1 MCRGGREVE
10 EEGWDDDVP
19 HDAAVG
25 DGTEKPTWPLVDNP
39 KIFKVVAQPSAGPV
53 NYCKPNTST
62 SDVAKKHEN
71 YVRHKKTSDNGRQPS
86 TMCHSVTFGG
96 RGDLF
101 QALFWTCLELLQFVK
116 TPCLKTLHRFHLPPV
131 GTQVAKTW
139 PAQPD
144 LGAEGVDSGNHP
156 VSVAFGRPTASATN
170 ENCPPSTGNDGSS
183 VPSVASVDKKQE
195 VLFLQSLPF
204 PGDLRAV
211 VDVTSNRRGTLA
223 QLFGVKEDFISLEV
237 GASFN
242 AGTIVKVSMVH
253 PGDESMFRPG
263 RVQDG
268 SVIRRKWDHTEEG
281 AQLVEG
287 ATGHNRLLFLVH
299 SFLNGEEIKLGGWVF
314 FITACINHDSHSDA
328 LKSPSTTL
336 WLGKVLRVMKKVN
349 TSSNRAYIHFFLAYR
364 SKNGNARYI
373 ATTPEFTH
381 SVIPAP
387 FQQMLDLDQVVL
399 VPFTDQDTTC
409 KEMLVKVICKV
420 MKRSEE
426 QSSSNK
432 RSPSG
437 GDTTAEAQTNSSSA
451 ALQQT
456 TMQELVRVK
465 GEKKVLEEKLA
476 KLERGEQ
483 ESQKIVQDTLKL
495 FNEERAKNISL
506 LSQLKVS
513 TSSNNKQVIGKKKH
527 YNVDRAKARFQT
539 SNNGLKKQVEEATRA
554 VEERDLALE
563 KAVEERDAALEQQA
577 EAITARDKAVEA
589 AGVAKKE
596 VESAAVKAR
605 GFEIDLAEAQRNLEL
620 ATVSNKEFKKK
631 VTDLQ
636 FKLELIETERD
647 QFKAVAKGA
656 RNAMKD
662 LSFSSLSRSPSRR
675 PPSPYRSSHKR
686 KKHYDNSES
695 EDEECMKRSTPSS
708 HHHVS
713 CRHR

>member
-1 MCRGGREVE
+1 M
-10 EEGWDDDVP
+10 
-19 HDAAVG
+19 
-25 DGTEKPTWPLVDNP
+25 
-39 KIFKVVAQPSAGPV
+39 
-53 NYCKPNTST
+53 
-62 SDVAKKHEN
+62 
-71 YVRHKKTSDNGRQPS
+71 
-86 TMCHSVTFGG
+86 
-96 RGDLF
+96 
-101 QALFWTCLELLQFVK
+101 
-116 TPCLKTLHRFHLPPV
+116 
-131 GTQVAKTW
+131 
-139 PAQPD
+139 
-144 LGAEGVDSGNHP
+144 
-156 VSVAFGRPTASATN
+156 
-170 ENCPPSTGNDGSS
+170 
-183 VPSVASVDKKQE
+183 
-195 VLFLQSLPF
+195 SLSF

-211 VDVTSNRRGTLA
+211 VDVTSNCRGTLA
-223 QLFGVKEDFISLEV
+223 QLFGVKEDFISLKV

-268 SVIRRKWDHTEEG
+268 SVIRRKWDHTEG
-281 AQLVEG
+281 GQLVEG
-287 ATGHNRLLFLVH
+287 ATGHDRLLFLVH
-299 SFLNGEEIKLGGWVF
+299 SFLNGEEIKPDSWVF
-314 FITACINHDSHSDA
+314 FITAGINYDSHSDA

-349 TSSNRAYIHFFLAYR
+349 TSSNRAYIYFFLAYR
-364 SKNGNARYI
+364 SKNGNVRYI
-373 ATTPEFTH
+373 ATTPEFIH
-381 SVIPAP
+381 SVVPAP
-387 FQQMLDLDQVVL
+387 FQQMLDLNQVVL

-409 KEMLVKVICKV
+409 KEMLVKVMGKV

-437 GDTTAEAQTNSSSA
+437 EDTTAEAQTDSSSTS
-451 ALQQT
+451 LQQT

-465 GEKKVLEEKLA
+465 GEKKVLREKLA

-495 FNEERAKNISL
+495 FDEERAKNVSL

-513 TSSNNKQVIGKKKH
+513 SSNLTAAQQEAESLLTQISELQQQASDWKKKH
-527 YNVDRAKARFQT
+527 YNADRAKARFQT
-539 SNNGLKKQVEEATRA
+539 SNYGLKKQVEEATRA

-596 VESAAVKAR
+596 VKSAAVKAR

-631 VTDLQ
+631 VTDLL

-662 LSFSSLSRSPSRR
+662 LS
-675 PPSPYRSSHKR
+675 SSHKR

-695 EDEECMKRSTPSS
+695 EDEECMKRFSLWMKSI
-708 HHHVS
+708 HYN
-713 CRHR
+713 

>member
-1 MCRGGREVE
+1 M
-10 EEGWDDDVP
+10 
-19 HDAAVG
+19 
-25 DGTEKPTWPLVDNP
+25 KPKW
-39 KIFKVVAQPSAGPV
+39 S
-53 NYCKPNTST
+53 
-62 SDVAKKHEN
+62 
-71 YVRHKKTSDNGRQPS
+71 R
-86 TMCHSVTFGG
+86 
-96 RGDLF
+96 
-101 QALFWTCLELLQFVK
+101 
-116 TPCLKTLHRFHLPPV
+116 V
-131 GTQVAKTW
+131 GT
-139 PAQPD
+139 D

-156 VSVAFGRPTASATN
+156 ISVALGRPTASATN
-170 ENCPPSTGNDGSS
+170 ENRPPSTGND
-183 VPSVASVDKKQE
+183 
-195 VLFLQSLPF
+195 
-204 PGDLRAV
+204 DLRAV
-211 VDVTSNRRGTLA
+211 VDVTSNCRGTLA
-223 QLFGVKEDFISLEV
+223 QLFGVKEEFISLEV

-287 ATGHNRLLFLVH
+287 AAGHNRLLFLVH
-299 SFLNGEEIKLGGWVF
+299 SFLNGEEIKPGSWVF
-314 FITACINHDSHSDA
+314 FITAGINHKTHSDA

-349 TSSNRAYIHFFLAYR
+349 TSSNRPKCWI
-364 SKNGNARYI
+364 
-373 ATTPEFTH
+373 
-381 SVIPAP
+381 
-387 FQQMLDLDQVVL
+387 LDQVVL

-409 KEMLVKVICKV
+409 KEMLVKVMGKV
-420 MKRSEE
+420 MKGSEE
-426 QSSSNK
+426 QSSANK

-437 GDTTAEAQTNSSSA
+437 EDTTAEAQTDSSSA

-465 GEKKVLEEKLA
+465 GYKKVLEEKLA

-495 FNEERAKNISL
+495 FDEERAKNISL

-513 TSSNNKQVIGKKKH
+513 RSNLTAAQQEAESLLTQISELQQQASKG
-527 YNVDRAKARFQT
+527 AL
-539 SNNGLKKQVEEATRA
+539 SNQVEEATRA

-563 KAVEERDAALEQQA
+563 KAAEERDAALEQQA
-577 EAITARDKAVEA
+577 EAITARDNAVEA
-589 AGVAKKE
+589 AGVAKK
-596 VESAAVKAR
+596 
-605 GFEIDLAEAQRNLEL
+605 EAQRNLEL

-631 VTDLQ
+631 VTELQ

-675 PPSPYRSSHKR
+675 SPSLYRSSHKR